1 VPPLPTA
8 ADVACDRT
16 WVREAV
22 EAVTDGVV
30 PIVIVPE
37 GHSINGI
44 VPPAHDRS
52 RLHGLAADTC
62 RPPVPLRADDSRSSS
77 GSLQQTGLH
86 GPGALSDTGLN
97 GSAPQTPSDSR
108 DGLRASPSGGGV
120 LREVFVERGCWFVLL
135 VNFISGFE
143 ISGLETIATPLT
155 ESFGWGVLENS
166 ILFGG
171 IAVVALFS
179 VVATMVAHCCDADGP
194 QQKRVRPRRLIA
206 AGFGSYGLAFAVGLI
221 FCTPEHFTYPYML
234 LFGTLY
240 VFGIPLSMSPAMAL
254 YSCKVPED
262 RKGEFMGIANFVQ
275 GFGRIA
281 GPLLASAAFHVSD
294 GAGHWPLFLC
304 LAFVYATG
312 PCAMVTVWRKLTL
325 DLDDGS

>member
-1 VPPLPTA
+1 
-8 ADVACDRT
+8 
-16 WVREAV
+16 
-22 EAVTDGVV
+22 
-30 PIVIVPE
+30 
-37 GHSINGI
+37 
-44 VPPAHDRS
+44 
-52 RLHGLAADTC
+52 
-62 RPPVPLRADDSRSSS
+62 
-77 GSLQQTGLH
+77 
-86 GPGALSDTGLN
+86 
-97 GSAPQTPSDSR
+97 
-108 DGLRASPSGGGV
+108 
-120 LREVFVERGCWFVLL
+120 
-135 VNFISGFE
+135 
-143 ISGLETIATPLT
+143 
-155 ESFGWGVLENS
+155 
-166 ILFGG
+166 
-171 IAVVALFS
+171 
-179 VVATMVAHCCDADGP
+179 
-194 QQKRVRPRRLIA
+194 
-206 AGFGSYGLAFAVGLI
+206 
-221 FCTPEHFTYPYML
+221 ML